1 MIDSSL
7 IKYIKKYNNSR
18 AMDTIV
24 IHCSATKE
32 NKDYTKEDIKKWH
45 LQRGFN
51 DIGYHFIIKLDGT
64 IEIGR
69 SLDKIGAHVSG
80 NNTGSI
86 GICYIG
92 GLDSNNKPKDTRT
105 KEQKEALKA
114 LVDTIKICIPS
125 IKNIKGHRDYSK
137 DLNKN
142 GKIDASEYIKVCP
155 CFEVKN
161 EFKI

>member
-7 IKYIKKYNNSR
+7 INYIKKYSNSR
-18 AMDTIV
+18 VMNTIV

-32 NKDYTKEDIKKWH
+32 NKDYSSVDIKKWH

-51 DIGYHFIIKLDGT
+51 DIGYHFIIKVDGT

-69 SLDKIGAHVSG
+69 SLDKVGAHVAG

-92 GLDSNNKPKDTRT
+92 GLDSKGKSKDTRT
-105 KEQKEALKA
+105 DEQKESLLNLINLLKKNIN
-114 LVDTIKICIPS
+114 IKE
-125 IKNIKGHRDYSK
+125 IKGHRDFSK
-137 DLNKN
+137 DLNCD
-142 GKIDASEYIKVCP
+142 GKIDKFEYIKDCP
-155 CFEVKN
+155 CFEVKD
-161 EFKI
+161 EYTV

>member
-7 IKYIKKYNNSR
+7 INYIKKYSNSR
-18 AMDTIV
+18 VMNTIV

-32 NKDYTKEDIKKWH
+32 NKDYSSVDIKKWH

-69 SLDKIGAHVSG
+69 SLDKVGAHVAG

-92 GLDSNNKPKDTRT
+92 GLDSKGKSKDTRT
-105 KEQKEALKA
+105 DEQKESLLNLINLLKKNIN
-114 LVDTIKICIPS
+114 IKE
-125 IKNIKGHRDYSK
+125 IKGHRDFSK
-137 DLNKN
+137 DLNCD
-142 GKIDASEYIKVCP
+142 GKIDKFEYIKDCP
-155 CFEVKN
+155 CFEVKD
-161 EFKI
+161 EYTV

>member
-7 IKYIKKYNNSR
+7 INYIKKHFNSR

-32 NKDYTKEDIKKWH
+32 GKDYSVEDIKKWH

-51 DIGYHFIIKLDGT
+51 DVGYHFIIRLDGT

-69 SLDKIGAHVSG
+69 PLNKVGAHVTN
-80 NNTGSI
+80 NNTGKI

-92 GLDSNNKPKDTRT
+92 GLSSKNKSKDTRT
-105 KEQKEALKA
+105 EEQKNSLSELINVLK
-114 LVDTIKICIPS
+114 TFIS
-125 IKNIKGHRDYSK
+125 IKEVKGHRDFSK
-137 DLNKN
+137 DLNGN
-142 GKIDASEYIKVCP
+142 GIIESFEYMKDCP
-155 CFEVKN
+155 CFDVQKEYV
-161 EFKI
+161 I